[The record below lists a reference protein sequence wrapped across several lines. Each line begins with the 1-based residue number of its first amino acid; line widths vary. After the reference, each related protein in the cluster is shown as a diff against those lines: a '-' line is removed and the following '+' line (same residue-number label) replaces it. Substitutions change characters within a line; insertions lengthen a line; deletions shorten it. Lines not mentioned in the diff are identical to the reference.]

1 MTLGSGLVI
10 KLKNPTA
17 LTALAML
24 LVACVPAFID
34 YYSPEG
40 AGGRTISGAC
50 GTLNAPKATWQYQ
63 IGSVTLEAIIDENR
77 EVLPGGFMLGLR
89 VPTGKTVSLENNE
102 ISVRIAARPE
112 GQKFELKRLIL
123 YKGTFKSEIK
133 RLESLDFK
141 GGAEGDWGVTEG
153 RENFTLITQMQPP
166 LESEIFVSL
175 PALTVEGKVFQI
187 PEIRFTKKR
196 QFVIY
201 PINC

>member
-1 MTLGSGLVI
+1 MLGLI
-10 KLKNPTA
+10 LKLKTITATA
-17 LTALAML
+17 LTALSML

-34 YYSPEG
+34 YYRPEG
-40 AGGRTISGAC
+40 AGGRAISGAC
-50 GTLNAPKATWQYQ
+50 GTINAPKATWQYQ

-89 VPTGKTVSLENNE
+89 IPTGKIVSLENNE
-102 ISVRIAARPE
+102 ISMRTAARPE
-112 GQKFELKRLIL
+112 GRKFELKRLIL
-123 YKGTFKSEIK
+123 YKGTFKSEIR

-141 GGAEGDWGVTEG
+141 GGVEGDWGVTEG
-153 RENFTLITQMQPP
+153 RESFTLITEMQPP

-175 PALTVEGKVFQI
+175 PTLTVEGKVFQI

-196 QFVIY
+196 GFAIY